1 MNALI
6 NWIVIPCIAIAIIVF
21 HYYAQKKYL
30 EAVRRKVKKWGEKK
44 ELQLDFEKTE
54 FKFSDAYKRWVLVY
68 GTDANGVQ
76 RKYTLKATGFWAYS
90 LRREIKI
97 IKSESI

>member
-1 MNALI
+1 MHRNFY
-6 NWIVIPCIAIAIIVF
+6 NWFSLLRPKEISRSSSKKS
-21 HYYAQKKYL
+21 QKM
-30 EAVRRKVKKWGEKK
+30 GGKK
-44 ELQLDFEKTE
+44 ELQLDFNKME
-54 FKFSDAYKRWVLVY
+54 FKFSDAYKRWILVY